1 MYRIIHQTPKV
12 ETVTE
17 YETLEDAQAVFSA
30 LELMKGHRYLLIDP
44 EDTILDTM
52 PVIPASVS
60 FTATVRRASNQYA
73 IYISIPAE
81 IRDELMLA
89 PGDVLSVT
97 VKRHRCLAI
106 LT

>member
-1 MYRIIHQTPKV
+1 MHRIIHQTPKA

-17 YETLEDAQAVFSA
+17 YGTLEDAQAAFSA
-30 LELMKGHRYLLIDP
+30 LEPLKGHRYLLIDP
-44 EDTILDTM
+44 EDTILDTV
-52 PVIPASVS
+52 PAIPASAR

-97 VKRHRCLAI
+97 VKRHRTLAI